1 MVPFCAAG
9 DVILLERK
17 NHVGRG
23 FTPAVCLPCGVS
35 FGSIGV
41 RRVSMHE
48 VTHDCLSAPFL
59 QHTVHVPPRGIDGSL
74 HNIAN
79 GLNTFETRVPSW
91 QVDRVLCPVALQTRT
106 CFTRTVH
113 AIDRPRHLES
123 QCRLQASLASSS
135 VAFTKDRTQA

>member
-23 FTPAVCLPCGVS
+23 FTPAVGMPALRCLFWLKRCPPSQHACRTIACLHRS
-35 FGSIGV
+35 YSI
-41 RRVSMHE
+41 
-48 VTHDCLSAPFL
+48 
-59 QHTVHVPPRGIDGSL
+59 HVPPRGIDGSL
-74 HNIAN
+74 HNVAN
-79 GLNTFETRVPSW
+79 VLNTFETRVPSW
-91 QVDRVLCPVALQTRT
+91 QVDRVLCPVALQTWT

-123 QCRLQASLASSS
+123 QCYKHRWLLHPW
-135 VAFTKDRTQA
+135 F